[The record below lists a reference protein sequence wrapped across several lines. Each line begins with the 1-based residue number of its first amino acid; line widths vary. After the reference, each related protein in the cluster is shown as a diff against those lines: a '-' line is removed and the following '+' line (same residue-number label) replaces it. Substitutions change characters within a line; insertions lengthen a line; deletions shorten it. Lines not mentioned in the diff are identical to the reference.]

1 MPVLIRGDS
10 NMIVMPLSYSAAAIE
25 RSFEVIEEL
34 TVADQHFL
42 IIFDKE
48 TPRASIV
55 KAQLEDVGGELRHIC
70 VAMLELNKQ
79 KTIGDNVISV
89 QRFWEDP
96 QVLQVEGVCVER
108 RFQESGFATQ
118 LYEALVLKCGV
129 ILMSDNTQYEGG
141 KALWQK
147 IAKSSNALSVFIL
160 DTDMGKFLPYDGTKA
175 IYDGIS
181 IPEEKIWSIH
191 PDIEHFGVV
200 LIAEDKRRIETLTSS
215 NS

>member
-10 NMIVMPLSYSAAAIE
+10 NMIVMPLSYSAAAIS

-34 TVADQHFL
+34 TVAEQHFL

-55 KAQLEDVGGELRHIC
+55 KAELEDVGSEPRHIA

-89 QRFWEDP
+89 KRFWEDP
-96 QVLQVEGVCVER
+96 DVLQVEGVCVER

-147 IAKSSNALSVFIL
+147 IARNSEALAVFIL
-160 DTDMGKFLPYDGTKA
+160 DTDAGVFFPYDGTKTV
-175 IYDGIS
+175 YDGVC
-181 IPEEKIWSIH
+181 IPEEKIWSVH
-191 PDIEHFGVV
+191 PDIGRFGVV
-200 LIAEDKRRIETLTSS
+200 LIAEDKRKVQALISS
-215 NS
+215 N

>member
-1 MPVLIRGDS
+1 MPVLILGDS
-10 NMIVMPLSYSAAAIE
+10 NMIVMPLSYSAAAIA

-55 KAQLEDVGGELRHIC
+55 KAQLEDIGGEPRHVC

-89 QRFWEDP
+89 KRFWQDE
-96 QVLQVEGVCVER
+96 QILQVEGVCVER
-108 RFQESGFATQ
+108 RFQESGFATK

-147 IAKSSNALSVFIL
+147 IARNSNALTVFVL
-160 DTDMGKFLPYDGTKA
+160 DTDSGTFFPYDGTKA

-191 PDIEHFGVV
+191 PDEELFGVV
-200 LIAEDKRRIETLTSS
+200 LIAEDTRRVQALASS
-215 NS
+215 N

>member
-1 MPVLIRGDS
+1 MPVLVLGDS

-34 TVADQHFL
+34 TVVDQHFL
-42 IIFDKE
+42 IIFDKQ

-55 KAQLEDVGGELRHIC
+55 KAELENMGGELRHVA
-70 VAMLELNKQ
+70 VAMLELNNQ
-79 KTIGDNVISV
+79 KTLGDNVISV
-89 QRFWEDP
+89 KRFWEDA

-108 RFQESGFATQ
+108 RLQESGFATQ

-147 IAKSSNALSVFIL
+147 IARSSDALSVFIL
-160 DTDMGKFLPYDGTKA
+160 DTDEGAFFPYDGTKA
-175 IYDGIS
+175 IYDGMS
-181 IPEEKIWSIH
+181 IPEDKIWSVH
-191 PDIEHFGVV
+191 PDIERFGVV
-200 LIAEDKRRIETLTSS
+200 LIAEDKRRIETLISS
-215 NS
+215 N

>member
-10 NMIVMPLSYSAAAIE
+10 NMIVMPLSYSASAIA
-25 RSFEVIEEL
+25 RSFEVIEEI
-34 TVADQHFL
+34 TIAEKRYL
-42 IIFDKE
+42 IIFDKK

-55 KAQLEDVGGELRHIC
+55 KAELEDVSGEPRHVA
-70 VAMLELNKQ
+70 VAMLELNNQ
-79 KTIGDNVISV
+79 KAIGDNVISV
-89 QRFWEDP
+89 ERFWEDSS
-96 QVLQVEGVCVER
+96 VLQVEGVCVDR
-108 RFQESGFATQ
+108 RYQEIGFATQ

-160 DTDMGKFLPYDGTKA
+160 DSDAGLFFPYDGTKA

-181 IPEEKIWSIH
+181 IPEEKIWSVH
-191 PDIEHFGVV
+191 PDVEHFGIV
-200 LIAEDKRRIETLTSS
+200 LIAEDKRKIETLTSS
-215 NS
+215 N